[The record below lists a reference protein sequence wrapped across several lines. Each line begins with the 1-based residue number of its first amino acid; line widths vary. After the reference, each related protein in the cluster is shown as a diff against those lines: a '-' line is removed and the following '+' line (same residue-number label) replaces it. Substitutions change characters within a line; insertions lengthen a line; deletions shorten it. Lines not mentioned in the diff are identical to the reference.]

1 MESSVIHHMV
11 DSIINNQQTD
21 AMEKFNEIMATKIT
35 DALDA
40 KKIVLRRLRAKTKR
54 PSSQK
59 TLNKNSLT
67 VHSFIAR

>member
-35 DALDA
+35 DALDT
-40 KKIVLRRLRAKTKR
+40 KKMELASNIGRE
-54 PSSQK
+54 QGQEE
-59 TLNKNSLT
+59 
-67 VHSFIAR
+67 HEEI

>member
-40 KKIVLRRLRAKTKR
+40 KKMELASNIGKE
-54 PSSQK
+54 QEQEE
-59 TLNKNSLT
+59 
-67 VHSFIAR
+67 HEEI

>member
-21 AMEKFNEIMATKIT
+21 AMEKFNEIMATKIN

-40 KKIVLRRLRAKTKR
+40 KKMELASNIGRE
-54 PSSQK
+54 QGQEE
-59 TLNKNSLT
+59 
-67 VHSFIAR
+67 HEEI

>member
-40 KKIVLRRLRAKTKR
+40 KKIELASNIGRE
-54 PSSQK
+54 QGQEE
-59 TLNKNSLT
+59 
-67 VHSFIAR
+67 HEEI

>member
-40 KKIVLRRLRAKTKR
+40 KKME
-54 PSSQK
+54 
-59 TLNKNSLT
+59 
-67 VHSFIAR
+67 IASNIGRKQGQEEHEEI

>member
-35 DALDA
+35 DALDN
-40 KKIVLRRLRAKTKR
+40 KKIELASNIGRE
-54 PSSQK
+54 QGQEE
-59 TLNKNSLT
+59 
-67 VHSFIAR
+67 HEEI

>member
-1 MESSVIHHMV
+1 MESTVIHHMV

-40 KKIVLRRLRAKTKR
+40 KKMELASNIGKE
-54 PSSQK
+54 QEQEE
-59 TLNKNSLT
+59 
-67 VHSFIAR
+67 HEEI

>member
-1 MESSVIHHMV
+1 MKSSVIHHMV

-40 KKIVLRRLRAKTKR
+40 KKIELASNIGKE
-54 PSSQK
+54 QGQEE
-59 TLNKNSLT
+59 
-67 VHSFIAR
+67 HEEI

>member
-1 MESSVIHHMV
+1 MESTVIHHMV

-40 KKIVLRRLRAKTKR
+40 KKIELASNIGRE
-54 PSSQK
+54 QEQEE
-59 TLNKNSLT
+59 
-67 VHSFIAR
+67 HEEI

>member
-1 MESSVIHHMV
+1 MESTVIHHMV

-40 KKIVLRRLRAKTKR
+40 KKMELASNIGRE
-54 PSSQK
+54 QGQEE
-59 TLNKNSLT
+59 
-67 VHSFIAR
+67 HEEI

>member
-40 KKIVLRRLRAKTKR
+40 KKIELASNIGRE
-54 PSSQK
+54 QEQEE
-59 TLNKNSLT
+59 
-67 VHSFIAR
+67 HEEI

>member
-1 MESSVIHHMV
+1 MESTVIHHIV

-40 KKIVLRRLRAKTKR
+40 KKIELASNIGRE
-54 PSSQK
+54 QEQEE
-59 TLNKNSLT
+59 
-67 VHSFIAR
+67 HEEI

>member
-1 MESSVIHHMV
+1 MV

-40 KKIVLRRLRAKTKR
+40 KKMELASNIGKE
-54 PSSQK
+54 QEQEE
-59 TLNKNSLT
+59 
-67 VHSFIAR
+67 HEEI

>member
-40 KKIVLRRLRAKTKR
+40 KKMELASNIGRK
-54 PSSQK
+54 QEQEE
-59 TLNKNSLT
+59 
-67 VHSFIAR
+67 HEEI

>member
-1 MESSVIHHMV
+1 MESTVIHHMV

-40 KKIVLRRLRAKTKR
+40 KKVELASNIGRE
-54 PSSQK
+54 QEQEE
-59 TLNKNSLT
+59 
-67 VHSFIAR
+67 HEEI

>member
-1 MESSVIHHMV
+1 MESTVIHHMV

-40 KKIVLRRLRAKTKR
+40 KKIELASNIGRE
-54 PSSQK
+54 QGQEG
-59 TLNKNSLT
+59 
-67 VHSFIAR
+67 HEEI

>member
-40 KKIVLRRLRAKTKR
+40 KKMELASNIGKEQG
-54 PSSQK
+54 QK
-59 TLNKNSLT
+59 E
-67 VHSFIAR
+67 HEEI

>member
-21 AMEKFNEIMATKIT
+21 AMEKFNEIMASKVT

-40 KKIVLRRLRAKTKR
+40 KKMELASNIGKE
-54 PSSQK
+54 QGQEE
-59 TLNKNSLT
+59 
-67 VHSFIAR
+67 HEEI

>member
-1 MESSVIHHMV
+1 MYRKIMESTVIHHMV

-40 KKIVLRRLRAKTKR
+40 KKMELASNIGKE
-54 PSSQK
+54 QGQEE
-59 TLNKNSLT
+59 
-67 VHSFIAR
+67 HEEI